1 MKYLI
6 TILTFHAFCLSVQ
19 GAENLS
25 LQQEYGAKQYA
36 PPHAK
41 ATLRL
46 PASVMIGEEI
56 PAALVITNTGKQ
68 VFEIATGG
76 DYRST
81 GYPQRMKVRAQDSA
95 LQTLPELPSEAYGY
109 GGGGFGMT
117 KSIQPGQ
124 SEEIEFPLDCYV
136 SFTKSGCYTIT
147 ASHDLGWIIDKAH
160 PHPDGV
166 ATLTVNEP
174 TEEKATAYVKSLFD
188 HQPPLS
194 DDSTEN
200 FGQELRMEKQL
211 CVLRHSAYLRA
222 LEERAKMGSKA
233 AVMGIGHIAS
243 PQATEVLLTLLD
255 HPSPEIVV
263 VAANQICRRLPS
275 RESPSKLALPYD
287 RSSRYQIDPLLP
299 VSWDTQFEKPLLDAA
314 LKMLEHRDIDVIEMA
329 GFLLQARGEV
339 QHAPAILAALQK
351 SLKIYREPRHG
362 EKVNTLDP
370 PRPQTALMNALDVLR
385 QQGWRTEGGDY
396 AHQVAWFRQIAD
408 KTIPKPLNDTWQRSM
423 LIGIEHGPATVRISA
438 LKAIPEPMPDDYERP
453 VLKAL
458 EDPDWGVLR
467 VACEVAGKSKRPI
480 FARPLVQIL
489 EIAHENFL
497 QYAAHDAAVACGA
510 RWDLWQAWISLIPY
524 QDHMCHA
531 VRTLIDGTVELPAAS
546 NSSGNSNF
554 NRDQRFAIR
563 NAWRDFLQKHQQQL
577 SSGKRIQE
585 IDPATI
591 AALTGLDFSPDSPVV
606 EIRFKDDTFWPPKPQ
621 KPLKQQN

>member
-1 MKYLI
+1 MKCFI
-6 TILTFHAFCLSVQ
+6 TFLLFHTFCLSAQ
-19 GAENLS
+19 GFDNLP
-25 LQQEYGAKQYA
+25 LQQEPGAKQHA
-36 PPHAK
+36 PEHARM
-41 ATLRL
+41 TLRL

-56 PAALVITNTGKQ
+56 PAVLVLTNSRNQ
-68 VFEIATGG
+68 AFEVTMGG

-81 GYPQRMKVRAQDSA
+81 GYPQRMKIRVQDSA
-95 LQTLPELPSEAYGY
+95 MQTLPALPSEAFGF
-109 GGGGFGMT
+109 GGGGFLIT
-117 KSIQPGQ
+117 KSVQPGQ
-124 SEEIEFPLDCYV
+124 SESIEFPLDCYV
-136 SFTKSGCYTIT
+136 SFTKPGSYTVT
-147 ASHDLGWIIDKAH
+147 ASHDLGWIVDQTH
-160 PHPDGV
+160 PHPNAV
-166 ATLTVNEP
+166 AKLTVTEP
-174 TEEKATAYVKSLFD
+174 TEEKAAAYVKNIFD
-188 HQPPLS
+188 HQPPVS
-194 DDSTEN
+194 NDSSEN
-200 FGQELRMEKQL
+200 FGQELRLEKQL

-222 LEERAKMGSKA
+222 LEERAKLGSKA
-233 AVMGIGHIAS
+233 AVMGIGHIVGLD
-243 PQATEVLLTLLD
+243 ATKVLLTLLD
-255 HPSPEIVV
+255 HSSPEIVV
-263 VAANQICRRLPS
+263 TAASQIRRRLPS
-275 RESPSKLALPYD
+275 LGDPTRLAMTAQWDSK
-287 RSSRYQIDPLLP
+287 YQIIPLLP
-299 VSWDTQFEKPLLDAA
+299 ASWDKQFEKPLLDAA
-314 LKMLEHRDIDVIEMA
+314 LKMLNHTEIDVIEMA
-329 GFLLQARGEV
+329 GLLLQARGEV

-351 SLKIYREPRHG
+351 SLNIYRQPRHG

-370 PRPQTALMNALDVLR
+370 PRPQSALMNALDVLR

-408 KTIPKPLNDTWQRSM
+408 KTIPKPLDDTWQRSM

-438 LKAIPEPMPDDYERP
+438 LKAIPEPMPDDYELP
-453 VLKAL
+453 LLKAL

-489 EIAHENFL
+489 ETAHENFL
-497 QYAAHDAAVACGA
+497 QYSAHDAAVACGA

-531 VRTLIDGTVELPAAS
+531 IRTLIDGTVELPAAS

-591 AALTGLDFSPDSPVV
+591 AALTGLDFSPDSPAV
-606 EIRFKDDTFWPPKPQ
+606 EIRFKDDTVWPPKPQ